1 MVIFHRFLYVC
12 QRVSWEIFAWCKP
25 WRDASLKIWRWIV
38 PPVKMNETARFYDR
52 LWSLRVNP
60 NQEKHDF
67 LGVWFLG
74 DGINSKFAHGDVR
87 GVTRNPE
94 FGEISMGIKD
104 EGCFVRYNCWILF
117 RRTWKEWILEST
129 RWILVGY
136 LFSWIFFFGMTRN
149 DLTFCRTWKMS
160 VAIDSLSAA
169 LLWTANETGRA
180 VPKVASLVM
189 NRRHLCKL
197 YGAFNVSFVAK
208 MCRLGASSKKLPGE
222 FCQRFPTSS
231 TWNASHVRDHGDS
244 SLKQKRLFREALRR
258 IWGGDRFWKSS
269 RWLCLKMGH

>member
-1 MVIFHRFLYVC
+1 MFC
-12 QRVSWEIFAWCKP
+12 EIQLLDIIQKNLEGM
-25 WRDASLKIWRWIV
+25 DIGKYSLD
-38 PPVKMNETARFYDR
+38 T
-52 LWSLRVNP
+52 
-60 NQEKHDF
+60 
-67 LGVWFLG
+67 
-74 DGINSKFAHGDVR
+74 
-87 GVTRNPE
+87 
-94 FGEISMGIKD
+94 
-104 EGCFVRYNCWILF
+104 CWILVF
-117 RRTWKEWILEST
+117 LDI
-129 RWILVGY
+129 
-136 LFSWIFFFGMTRN
+136 FFGMTRN

-231 TWNASHVRDHGDS
+231 T
-244 SLKQKRLFREALRR
+244 
-258 IWGGDRFWKSS
+258 
-269 RWLCLKMGH
+269 